1 MKVHPTYAKQ
11 ASFTLYR
18 KRNASALAA
27 CGGYVGALLF
37 LWVARQWGTQ
47 VPSDVLGVVVLA
59 IFGAALLLMS
69 TTLLTMAALDT
80 PIAIFTP
87 DGVLVGGIRLLFGH
101 RRIVLWSAITSLDTM
116 RLRDRTV
123 LLIQLHQPHSS
134 SDQQRASL
142 LWAISRSLNRD
153 TRFSERFMAAPVSEV
168 VAELRRRFAKELHD
182 NRIRIKDM

>member
-1 MKVHPTYAKQ
+1 MKAHPMHAEQ

-27 CGGYVGALLF
+27 CGGYVGAVLF
-37 LWVARQWGTQ
+37 LWVARLWGTQ
-47 VPSDVLGVVVLA
+47 VLPDVLGVVVLA
-59 IFGAALLLMS
+59 TFGAALLLMS

-101 RRIVLWSAITSLDTM
+101 PRIVPWSAITSLDTM

-123 LLIQLHQPHSS
+123 LLIQLHQPGSS
-134 SDQQRASL
+134 SDQQRPGP
-142 LWAISRSLNRD
+142 LWAISRSLNSD
-153 TRFSERFMAAPVSEV
+153 MRFSERFVAAAVSEV

-182 NRIRIKDM
+182 NRIRIKEL